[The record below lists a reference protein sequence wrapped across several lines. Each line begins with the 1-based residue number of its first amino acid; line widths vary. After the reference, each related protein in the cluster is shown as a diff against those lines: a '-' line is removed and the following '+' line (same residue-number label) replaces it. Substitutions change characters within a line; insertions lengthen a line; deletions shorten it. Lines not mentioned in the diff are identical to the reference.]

1 MDYPEKI
8 KLAGDVFE
16 DKDESD
22 KISLWYDVFEDY
34 PDDEDDED
42 NNETEIAYGEDW
54 ARRIKWEHLT
64 DEQQD
69 DLLDHFT
76 ENDDMDHAW
85 EIKQPKSVLGWDY
98 KAGKAKKQ
106 SIHTLTEWGF
116 NLYGIG
122 LQLHEGKA
130 LGLTKIPNYPKAE
143 QRTPEEQAKVIEQ
156 LNKDEDL
163 HYTKAVGSKATV
175 PLGDEI
181 REVAKYIQDH
191 DPSLTDKETGKYNG
205 ADPPLI
211 VDDDEIS
218 MFKMK
223 YKDMFAGQDRTIDRY
238 TDVPGMAGEPSEV
251 GMGGQKEIWKGRYV
265 YMALTGNVTMAD
277 HPSITERSDQALG
290 LAHLIQDNPELTKMY
305 EPILKEADRLN
316 DANYDLFLKAPE
328 FYRGTDSKELDSYLE
343 TGLIGGDPNVPY
355 YEDTLNKY
363 NYVSLSMDRKNAR
376 GDTNGRKWEPDGKGG
391 ITGGKVV
398 IVFEGDEV
406 RKNAVP
412 VQYNPAPLSFD
423 WSFGDPSET
432 AGTPLSMQ
440 FYQEREARMNEGIK
454 HPKIKEINFGDA
466 EDLPKTMLVQQMLIE
481 KYKSL
486 VDGDESRL
494 TFHKFAMDED
504 DKAFTGKEPTFA
516 DYAPKTSE
524 VDDHYALGGQV
535 PYSKIVG
542 STIVDRKFPEPDT
555 RMAKQRMQ
563 DNSLGHKKY
572 LNRINWSD

>member
-1 MDYPEKI
+1 
-8 KLAGDVFE
+8 
-16 DKDESD
+16 
-22 KISLWYDVFEDY
+22 
-34 PDDEDDED
+34 
-42 NNETEIAYGEDW
+42 
-54 ARRIKWEHLT
+54 
-64 DEQQD
+64 
-69 DLLDHFT
+69 
-76 ENDDMDHAW
+76 
-85 EIKQPKSVLGWDY
+85 
-98 KAGKAKKQ
+98 
-106 SIHTLTEWGF
+106 
-116 NLYGIG
+116 
-122 LQLHEGKA
+122 
-130 LGLTKIPNYPKAE
+130 
-143 QRTPEEQAKVIEQ
+143 
-156 LNKDEDL
+156 
-163 HYTKAVGSKATV
+163 
-175 PLGDEI
+175 
-181 REVAKYIQDH
+181 
-191 DPSLTDKETGKYNG
+191 
-205 ADPPLI
+205 
-211 VDDDEIS
+211 
-218 MFKMK
+218 
-223 YKDMFAGQDRTIDRY
+223 
-238 TDVPGMAGEPSEV
+238 
-251 GMGGQKEIWKGRYV
+251 
-265 YMALTGNVTMAD
+265 
-277 HPSITERSDQALG
+277 
-290 LAHLIQDNPELTKMY
+290 
-305 EPILKEADRLN
+305 KEADRLN
-316 DANYDLFLKAPE
+316 DVNYDLFLKAPE